1 MLAINWRP
9 PSRKRFH
16 NQGMILQLYSFAY
29 PSFSQSH
36 VGRGAVITR
45 CAMWINTDLMAY
57 VLIITV
63 TWKVWNKLAGGS
75 GEKPESD
82 STKEEPA
89 IGLKKQ
95 MHLIDSTNTF
105 QQCIYKQHNGKNG
118 DYKVELLVCFCS
130 LLLGK
135 IREVYQI
142 ILAWNIVDGN
152 GCLESWC
159 SKYSLWTS

>member
-1 MLAINWRP
+1 MESLKQIGW
-9 PSRKRFH
+9 
-16 NQGMILQLYSFAY
+16 
-29 PSFSQSH
+29 
-36 VGRGAVITR
+36 
-45 CAMWINTDLMAY
+45 
-57 VLIITV
+57 
-63 TWKVWNKLAGGS
+63 GG

-105 QQCIYKQHNGKNG
+105 QQRVYKQHNGKNG

-142 ILAWNIVDGN
+142 ILA
-152 GCLESWC
+152 
-159 SKYSLWTS
+159 